1 MAQDSSKA
9 DFWETRYDSNVTPWD
24 AGRSPGSIISFVK
37 TLPPGLRVLVPGCGS
52 GYEVALFADAGMDVV
67 AIDFSEGAIRRAR
80 ATVPNHAG
88 RFLLAD
94 FFAFDAGDGFDL
106 MYERAFLCALPRSLW
121 PGYAARTASIL
132 RPGGRIAGFWF
143 FDDNEKGPPFGISLA
158 ALDGLLGPAFART
171 EDRPE
176 TESIPVFQGK
186 ERWQVW
192 QKR

>member
-24 AGRSPGSIISFVK
+24 AGRSPGSVISFVR

-80 ATVPNHAG
+80 ATVPNHAD
-88 RFLLAD
+88 RFVLAD

-143 FDDNEKGPPFGISLA
+143 FDDNEKGPPFGISPA
-158 ALDGLLGPAFART
+158 ALDGLLGPDFTRT
-171 EDRPE
+171 DDRPE